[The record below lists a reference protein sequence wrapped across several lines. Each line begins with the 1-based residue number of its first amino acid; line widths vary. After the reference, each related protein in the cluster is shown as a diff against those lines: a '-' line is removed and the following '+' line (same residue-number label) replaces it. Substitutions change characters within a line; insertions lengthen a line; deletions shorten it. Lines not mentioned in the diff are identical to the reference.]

1 MRWLRWKA
9 MTPPK
14 TRIGRRPIC
23 PNRVRSIAG
32 DGFAFVPNRFL
43 HDGFFAALNADELV
57 LYFALVLAGDRNG
70 LSFYHYDSLCSLLGI
85 TVERYVAARN
95 VLIDLDLIAFDG
107 TRFQVLSLPAG
118 VKQQSLVPLQSTA
131 AFEEHDPA
139 TIGLLIKDS
148 LRGLEE

>member
-1 MRWLRWKA
+1 

-23 PNRVRSIAG
+23 PDRVRSIAG

-43 HDGFFAALNADELV
+43 HDGFFAALNVDELV

-95 VLIDLDLIAFDG
+95 VLIGLDLIAFDG

-118 VKQQSLVPLQSTA
+118 VKQQAEPPLQSAT
-131 AFEEHDPA
+131 AFEEQDPA

-148 LRGLEE
+148 LCGVEE

>member
-1 MRWLRWKA
+1 

-23 PNRVRSIAG
+23 PGRVRSIAG
-32 DGFAFVPNRFL
+32 SGFSFVPNRFL
-43 HDGFFAALNADELV
+43 HDGFFAALNVDELV
-57 LYFALVLAGDRNG
+57 LYFALVVAGDRNG
-70 LSFYHYDSLCSLLGI
+70 LSFYHYDSLCSLLGM
-85 TVERYVAARN
+85 TVDRYVAARN
-95 VLIDLDLIAFDG
+95 ALIDADLIAFDG

-118 VKQQSLVPLQSTA
+118 VTQQTEPPLRSPP

-148 LRGLEE
+148 LRGVEE

>member
-1 MRWLRWKA
+1 

-32 DGFAFVPNRFL
+32 NGFAFMPNRFL
-43 HDGFFAALNADELV
+43 HDGFFAALNVDELV
-57 LYFALVLAGDRNG
+57 LYFVLVLAGDRNG
-70 LSFYHYDSLCSLLGI
+70 LSFYHYDSLCSLLGM
-85 TVERYVAARN
+85 TVERYVTARN

-118 VKQQSLVPLQSTA
+118 VKQQSELPLQSTT
-131 AFEEHDPA
+131 AFEEQDPA
-139 TIGLLIKDS
+139 TIGLLIKNS
-148 LRGLEE
+148 LRGVEE

>member
-1 MRWLRWKA
+1 MQG

-23 PNRVRSIAG
+23 PDRVRSIAG
-32 DGFAFVPNRFL
+32 NGFAFVPNRFL
-43 HDGFFAALNADELV
+43 HDGFVAALNVDELV

-70 LSFYHYDSLCSLLGI
+70 LSFYHYDSLCSLLGM

-95 VLIDLDLIAFDG
+95 VLIDVDLIAFDG
-107 TRFQVLSLPAG
+107 RRFQVLSLPAG
-118 VKQQSLVPLQSTA
+118 VKQQTELPLQSTT
-131 AFEEHDPA
+131 AFEEQDPA

-148 LRGLEE
+148 LGGVGE

>member
-1 MRWLRWKA
+1 

-23 PNRVRSIAG
+23 PEPVRSIAG
-32 DGFAFVPNRFL
+32 EGFAFVPNRFL
-43 HDGFFAALNADELV
+43 HDGFFAALNEDELV

-95 VLIDLDLIAFDG
+95 ELISLDLIAFDG
-107 TRFQVLSLPAG
+107 IRFQVLSLPARA
-118 VKQQSLVPLQSTA
+118 KQQTKVPLQSTT
-131 AFEEHDPA
+131 AFEEQDPA
-139 TIGLLIKDS
+139 TIRLLINDS
-148 LRGLEE
+148 LRGVEE